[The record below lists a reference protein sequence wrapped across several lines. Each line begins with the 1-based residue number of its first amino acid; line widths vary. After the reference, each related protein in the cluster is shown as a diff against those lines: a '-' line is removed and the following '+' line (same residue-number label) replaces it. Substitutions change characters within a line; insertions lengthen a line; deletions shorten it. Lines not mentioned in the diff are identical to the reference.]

1 MRLASYNIQ
10 YGFGRDGAFNLER
23 IAAAVNGAD
32 VIALQEVERF
42 WRRSEMRDEAQAIAD
57 LLQDYHWVYG
67 AGVDLDA
74 STRDADGRL
83 HSRRRQFGNML
94 LSRRPIL
101 SSRNHLLPKYA
112 SLGPMSLQRS
122 ALEGVIETGTGLVRF
137 YSVHLTHLAR
147 ETRMP
152 QVQALLEIHR
162 RAPIEGAAISG
173 AKVSED
179 WILDGIPPALPADA
193 ILMGDFN
200 FEPDSEEYDQ
210 MTGPVSPYGG
220 RVSNPEGFV
229 DAWVFSGHEEGEGF
243 TADIEGRSVR
253 LDYCFVSAR
262 LRERI
267 TAAGIDSEAPGS
279 DHQPI
284 WVDIDLD

>member
-1 MRLASYNIQ
+1 MKLASYNIQ
-10 YGFGRDGAFNLER
+10 YGFGRDGAFNIER
-23 IAAAVNGAD
+23 IAEAVIGAD

-42 WRRSEMRDEAQAIAD
+42 WQRSEMCDEAQAIAD
-57 LLQDYHWVYG
+57 LLADYHWVYG

-74 STRDADGRL
+74 SFRDESGRL
-83 HSRRRQFGNML
+83 RNRRRQFGNML

-101 SSRNHLLPKYA
+101 SSRNHLLPKYS
-112 SLGPMSLQRS
+112 SLGPMSIQRS
-122 ALEGVIETGTGLVRF
+122 ALEAVVECGVGLVRL
-137 YSVHLTHLAR
+137 YSVHLTHLAP

-152 QVQALLEIHR
+152 QVEALLAIHR
-162 RAPIEGAAISG
+162 RAPTEGAAIAG
-173 AKVSED
+173 AKVSAD
-179 WILDGIPPALPADA
+179 WTLDGIPPALPSEA

-200 FEPDSEEYDQ
+200 FEPDSAEYDRIA
-210 MTGPVSPYGG
+210 GPVSPYGG
-220 RVSNPEGFV
+220 RITNPEGFV
-229 DAWVFSGHEEGEGF
+229 DAWVATGHGESEGI
-243 TADIEGRSVR
+243 TAEIKGRAAR

-267 TAAGIDSEAPGS
+267 TAARIDNEAPGS

>member
-10 YGFGRDGAFNLER
+10 YGFGRDGVLNLER
-23 IAAAVNGAD
+23 IAEAVNGAD

-42 WRRSEMRDEAQAIAD
+42 WQRSQMHDEAQSIAD
-57 LLQDYHWVYG
+57 ILQDYHWVYG

-74 STRDADGRL
+74 SFRDERGRL
-83 HSRRRQFGNML
+83 HNRRRQFGNML
-94 LSRRPIL
+94 LCRRPIL

-112 SLGPMSLQRS
+112 SLGPMSIQRS
-122 ALEGVIETGTGLVRF
+122 ALEGVVETGIGLVRF
-137 YSVHLTHLAR
+137 YSVHLTHLTR

-152 QVQALLEIHR
+152 QIETLLEIHR
-162 RAPIEGAAISG
+162 RAPVEGAAISG
-173 AKVSED
+173 AKVSQD
-179 WILDGIPPALPADA
+179 WTVDGIPPALPADA

-200 FEPDSEEYDQ
+200 FEPLSEEYDRI
-210 MTGPVSPYGG
+210 TGPVSPYGG
-220 RVSNPEGFV
+220 RVTNPEGFV
-229 DAWVFSGHEEGEGF
+229 DAWVAAGHDEGDGF
-243 TADIEGRSVR
+243 TADIKGRSTR

-267 TAAGIDSEAPGS
+267 SAARIDNEAPGS